1 MTILYNLLLLA
12 GLECGTKIPVGV
24 SKMVASIKASLMS
37 RNKQKQSRK
46 LQLMKMKQKKE
57 KRMKIN
63 TSMVASK
70 RIIGGRKSKEGEW
83 PWQVY
88 LNSSNGEYCGGAIL
102 SEHFILTASHC
113 FGKTH

>member
-1 MTILYNLLLLA
+1 
-12 GLECGTKIPVGV
+12 
-24 SKMVASIKASLMS
+24 MVASIKVSLTS
-37 RNKQKQSRK
+37 RIKQKQSRQ
-46 LQLMKMKQKKE
+46 LQLMKMRQKKE
-57 KRMKIN
+57 KIMKIN
-63 TSMVASK
+63 ASVDASK

-113 FGKTH
+113 FSKKH